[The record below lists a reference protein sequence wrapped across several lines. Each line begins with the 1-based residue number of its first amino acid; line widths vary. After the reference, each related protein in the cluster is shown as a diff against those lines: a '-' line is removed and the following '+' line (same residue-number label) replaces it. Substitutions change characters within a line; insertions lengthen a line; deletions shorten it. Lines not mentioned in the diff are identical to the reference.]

1 MQTRAAARGMLRGM
15 PFEDQQTRTRGT
27 AGVMAGIDLK
37 QVRVVD
43 LLDAWEYAEA
53 TAALAL
59 KHWTSAPDHER
70 GDAFAAYRAALDR
83 EEQAATVLERALE
96 GKRGLRYAAWLA
108 HLA

>member
-1 MQTRAAARGMLRGM
+1 M
-15 PFEDQQTRTRGT
+15 PFEEQHTSTRDRARVAT
-27 AGVMAGIDLK
+27 GVDLNH
-37 QVRVVD
+37 VRVVD

-59 KHWTSAPDHER
+59 KRWTSAPDDER

-83 EEQAATVLERALE
+83 EEQAAAVLEQALA